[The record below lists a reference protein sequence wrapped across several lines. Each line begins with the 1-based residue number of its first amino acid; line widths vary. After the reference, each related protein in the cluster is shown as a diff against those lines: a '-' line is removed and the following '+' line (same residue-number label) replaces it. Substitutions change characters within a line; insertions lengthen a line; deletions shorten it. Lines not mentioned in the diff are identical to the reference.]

1 MNLNENKE
9 KIYQMI
15 CDDLYVPM
23 KIKEMAILL
32 QLPKERRGELEYILD
47 QLIQEDKIQITKKG
61 RYQKAQA
68 IKYTGTF
75 ISNARGFGFVEI
87 EDQDEDI
94 FIPESNTRKRRF
106 GYQQVEQQ
114 QLKVLL

>member
-32 QLPKERRGELEYILD
+32 QLPKERRGELEFILD
-47 QLIQEDKIQITKKG
+47 QLIQEGKIQITK
-61 RYQKAQA
+61 R
-68 IKYTGTF
+68 
-75 ISNARGFGFVEI
+75 
-87 EDQDEDI
+87 EDI
-94 FIPESNTRKRRF
+94 KRPSPSSIQGLLFPTPEGLDS
-106 GYQQVEQQ
+106 
-114 QLKVLL
+114 